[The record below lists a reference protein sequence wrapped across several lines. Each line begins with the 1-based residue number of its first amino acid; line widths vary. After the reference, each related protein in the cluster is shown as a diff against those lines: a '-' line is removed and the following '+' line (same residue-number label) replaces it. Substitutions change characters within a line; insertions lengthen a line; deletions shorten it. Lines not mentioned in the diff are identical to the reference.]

1 VKKFIPLLVVIV
13 VGAVAV
19 VGAGAILLALHMS
32 GVPLT
37 LDTDR
42 AQIESLLKKHDGS
55 IEELSPV
62 VHKTIGGHP
71 YALAKMK
78 VKSKNAFGMP
88 VTNTMGYVSD
98 LDAGYYFTMNEETF
112 DHFLQTGDKS
122 GFPKLD
128 KPLSVGDVPA
138 AESPTPESKPVIY
151 SVDRQAYYDALDYSN
166 EHPGVNP
173 NSVDV
178 YNYGHRRATAVGFTG
193 ADESAYAVAFRQ
205 ALSRIERARSRNAED

>member
-13 VGAVAV
+13 LGAVGV
-19 VGAGAILLALHMS
+19 VGVGAILLALHMS

-42 AQIESLLKKHDGS
+42 AQIESLLKKHDSS

-62 VHKTIGGHP
+62 VRKTIGGHP

-78 VKSKNAFGMP
+78 VKSKNAFGIP

-138 AESPTPESKPVIY
+138 AESPTPNSKPVVY

-166 EHPGVNP
+166 EHPRIDP

-178 YNYGHRRATAVGFTG
+178 YNYGHRRATEIGFTG
-193 ADESAYAVAFRQ
+193 ADESMYAVAFRK
-205 ALSRIERARSRNAED
+205 ALSRIESNK